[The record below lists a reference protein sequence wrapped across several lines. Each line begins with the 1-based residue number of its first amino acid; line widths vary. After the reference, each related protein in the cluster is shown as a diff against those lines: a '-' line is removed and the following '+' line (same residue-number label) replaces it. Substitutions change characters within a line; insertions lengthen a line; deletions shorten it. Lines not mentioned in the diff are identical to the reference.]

1 MISVPAA
8 AGRLTPSF
16 SCQYNHMKA
25 AASHTATKL
34 PAGETEFAKMLY
46 QATALVTAVGVFAPK
61 GKD

>member
-25 AASHTATKL
+25 AASHTTTKL
-34 PAGETEFAKMLY
+34 PAGETEFGACLQKCCIKQLLWL
-46 QATALVTAVGVFAPK
+46 QL
-61 GKD
+61 